1 MKVKRYVVGSVPEAL
16 PMIRNELGSDAVILS
31 TKEIKTGGFLGLFGK
46 RRIEVIAAAETG
58 GATAP
63 VRKPA
68 APSAPIARPAA
79 ASTAFAPN
87 GATQLLAA
95 QAVMSA
101 ADEMSA
107 AALEQPPAPRIAASL
122 AASSYADSPAH
133 VMTPPAPA
141 PAAQP
146 SSGLQDELLQEMR
159 GIKTWMRQMS
169 AQQAQAALSGPAKKL
184 LERLEQQEVTADC
197 RERLLHELQAD
208 PGYDALSEDGE
219 ALWKAAKERIMG
231 WLQPYEPNTDVFAPR
246 AIHFV
251 GPTGVGKT
259 TTIAKLAALETLKN
273 KRSVGLI
280 TADTY
285 RIAAVDQLRT
295 YADILGVPLE
305 VVFSP
310 AETVRAFQQL
320 NGRDLILMDTAGR
333 NYRSELQISEVSSL
347 LRAGEDSET
356 CLVLSLTARTS
367 DMEAVSLPF
376 IRNGVNKAI
385 FTKLD
390 ETRIYGSLLNL
401 VIEHGLQPLYLAF
414 GQTVPDDLEPFNS
427 RKYSSLLLGDYEN
440 V

>member
-1 MKVKRYVVGSVPEAL
+1 MKRYLVGSVPEAL
-16 PMIRNELGSDAVILS
+16 PMIRSELGSDAVILS

-46 RRIEVIAAAETG
+46 RRIEVIAAVETG
-58 GATAP
+58 GAAAP
-63 VRKPA
+63 VRKPV
-68 APSAPIARPAA
+68 APSAPIVRPAA
-79 ASTAFAPN
+79 PAAFAPN
-87 GATQLLAA
+87 GATPPLAA
-95 QAVMSA
+95 QAAMSA
-101 ADEMSA
+101 ADAMSA

-122 AASSYADSPAH
+122 AASSYAGSPAH
-133 VMTPPAPA
+133 VLTSPAPA
-141 PAAQP
+141 PTAQP
-146 SSGLQDELLQEMR
+146 LTGLQEELLQEVR
-159 GIKTWMRQMS
+159 GLKTWMRQMS

-184 LERLEQQEVTADC
+184 LERLEQQEVTVDC
-197 RERLLHELQAD
+197 RERLLQELQAD
-208 PGYDALSEDGE
+208 PGFDALSEDGE
-219 ALWKAAKERIMG
+219 ALWKAAKERIMD
-231 WLQPYEPNTDVFAPR
+231 WLQPYEPNEDAFTPK

-295 YADILGVPLE
+295 YGDILGVPLE

-320 NGRDLILMDTAGR
+320 AGRDLILMDTAGR

-347 LRAGEDSET
+347 LRAGEGSET

-367 DMEAVSLPF
+367 DMEAVALPF
-376 IRNGVNKAI
+376 IRNGVNKVI

-401 VIEHGLQPLYLAF
+401 VLEHGLQPLYLAF

-427 RKYSSLLLGDYEN
+427 LKYSSLLLGDYED